1 MLTARINILLDG
13 IQQRGGHYALS
24 KHFRSQRPR
33 DEARVDREGP
43 ASEDGASAASR
54 LLAFGRGDAVG
65 ADDTRRRL
73 PPPPLADAGTA
84 GAGRRRCF
92 CEPLACGAGDDA
104 VDVASES

>member
-13 IQQRGGHYALS
+13 EQRGGHYALS
-24 KHFRSQRPR
+24 KHFIQRPR

-65 ADDTRRRL
+65 AEDSRRRL

-84 GAGRRRCF
+84 GDGRRRCF

>member
-1 MLTARINILLDG
+1 MLTARINISLDG
-13 IQQRGGHYALS
+13 EQRGGHYALS
-24 KHFRSQRPR
+24 KHFIQRPR

-65 ADDTRRRL
+65 ADDSRRRL

-84 GAGRRRCF
+84 GDGRRRCF